1 MNAVMVEEREKRA
14 RAGAPGAPG
23 PVSLSFLGGHLVA
36 ISAAHYLIHVN
47 KSRAPIT
54 AGLPEHRLSELLSDF
69 LGELCLQVAKI
80 YPVESQACRHT
91 LLRGLVN
98 HPTSAVSSTDTEPHI
113 NAPWSCLIMPHR
125 LQKTRNF
132 PVISAT
138 VDLSLPSGIS
148 TRWSS
153 SGYTP
158 RNFAASIC
166 SARFALFA
174 VQAEACSPSSPNWN
188 PS

>member
-1 MNAVMVEEREKRA
+1 MNAVEEREREA
-14 RAGAPGAPG
+14 RALGKGLAPPSV
-23 PVSLSFLGGHLVA
+23 VSLSFLGGHLLA
-36 ISAAHYLIHVN
+36 IGAPHYLIHVN
-47 KSRAPIT
+47 KSCAPIT
-54 AGLPEHRLSELLSDF
+54 AGLPEHRLSQLLSDF

-98 HPTSAVSSTDTEPHI
+98 HPTSAVSSTDTEPHT

-174 VQAEACSPSSPNWN
+174 AQAEACNPSSPNWK